1 MISNSEIQVS
11 IADTGLGIKEED
23 QNKLFKAFG
32 KIIDQKNIILN
43 SQGIGL
49 GLLICD
55 KLSRQL
61 NNNLEGIKFESSY
74 GKGSIFSFKFTNL
87 INSDKENTL
96 MESEC
101 LINKIDSQEYK
112 MIEFLKSN
120 RNLNFNLEE
129 EENEKKRRNFPK
141 KTLYT
146 FDVSSNSNFTIAN
159 MKIINNELDS
169 EKSIKQ
175 TRSSIGL
182 LRDNTN
188 SIRQQTKTI
197 SDFHFSEKSFE
208 DKVEAFKNKIRI
220 RECKC
225 PLALIIDDNDF
236 NILVLKN
243 NLNKLNIDCKG
254 VLSADEALKEIKT
267 LFQKGCCKF
276 FKLLFI
282 DLEMPF
288 KNGVQA
294 YIEIINFYDQKK
306 IEEEIIS
313 FAVTGYNSDNELVKK
328 IKEKGVNDILIKPFS
343 FDVLLKKIDTFF
355 LKNR

>member
-1 MISNSEIQVS
+1 MISHSDIKIS
-11 IADTGLGIKEED
+11 IADTGLGIKDED

-32 KIIDQKNIILN
+32 RIVDQKNIILN

-61 NNNLEGIKFESSY
+61 NNDLEGIQFESSY

-87 INSDKENTL
+87 INSDQENTS

-101 LINKIDSQEYK
+101 MINKIDNQEYK
-112 MIEFLKSN
+112 MIEFLKIP
-120 RNLNFNLEE
+120 RNLNAEE
-129 EENEKKRRNFPK
+129 EECEKKRRSFPK

-146 FDVSSNSNFTIAN
+146 IDVP
-159 MKIINNELDS
+159 NNNTRFPIVNTRKTNGEFDS

-175 TRSSIGL
+175 TRSSL
-182 LRDNTN
+182 LRDNSN
-188 SIRQQTKTI
+188 SIRQRTKTI
-197 SDFHFSEKSFE
+197 SDFHFSEKSLE
-208 DKVEAFKNKIRI
+208 DKVEAFKNRIII

-243 NLNKLNIDCKG
+243 HLNKLNIDCKG
-254 VLSADEALKEIKT
+254 VLSADDALKEIKN
-267 LFQKGCCKF
+267 LFKKGCCKF
-276 FKLLFI
+276 FKLIFI

-294 YIEIINFYDQKK
+294 FIEIIDFYDKNK

-313 FAVTGYNSDNELVKK
+313 FAVTGYNSENELVKK
-328 IKEKGVNDILIKPFS
+328 IKESGVKDILIKPFS
-343 FDVLLKKIDTFF
+343 FDILFKKIDIFF
-355 LKNR
+355 